1 MNTLPLN
8 IPDLPCRIIFN
19 SQGSGIHYKYIHAF
33 SVSLPSLTHPHV
45 YPSLE
50 KNVAA
55 HGRPHRSKKHSSI
68 LSQAQTNNSLTELN
82 ENEPSDLTIKQRL
95 QELADSLVLPPNY
108 LIQLPNDLRLDLN
121 DAAFDLASGPLNH
134 ECGVKFGEILMQ
146 LSQAWEKADTQGAA
160 EIASLLP
167 SLQDSLTANVEAAIG
182 KRLIRAGRRFASMGQ
197 YGQGELQKV
206 AKSMIAAGEALAR
219 NSSSAAEQRQ
229 PIEETRTLKFGTLQ
243 VELTSKKAYIGS
255 IIALVFGTLSWQ
267 LSAAVQS
274 IPEDSLQYAND
285 NALLLAKSLRGALL
299 ALCYSSAIL
308 SGFTMVGLIL
318 FGRQLSSEGK

>member
-1 MNTLPLN
+1 MNTLLLN
-8 IPDLPCRIIFN
+8 IPNLPCRIIVN
-19 SQGSGIHYKYIHAF
+19 SQGSGIHYKYIHAD
-33 SVSLPSLTHPHV
+33 SVSLPSLTRSRV
-45 YPSLE
+45 YPSIE
-50 KNVAA
+50 KIVAG
-55 HGRPHRSKKHSSI
+55 HRRPHLSKKHSSI
-68 LSQAQTNNSLTELN
+68 LLQAQTNNALTELN
-82 ENEPSDLTIKQRL
+82 ENEQSDLTIKQRL

-121 DAAFDLASGPLNH
+121 DAAFDLASGPMNQ

-182 KRLIRAGRRFASMGQ
+182 RRLIRAGRRFASMGQ
-197 YGQGELQKV
+197 YGQGELQKI

-267 LSAAVQS
+267 FSAAVQS
-274 IPEDSLQYAND
+274 IPEYSLQYAND

-299 ALCYSSAIL
+299 AICYSSTIL
-308 SGFTMVGLIL
+308 SGFTTVGLIL